1 MAATRYIEEE
11 HGTFT
16 GVVHA
21 HNGYYAGDF
30 RRRTARRP
38 GVFNPHPVAPSPA
51 LPFDDRPRRRR

>member
-11 HGTFT
+11 RGTFT

-30 RRRTARRP
+30 RRTTRRP
-38 GVFNPHPVAPSPA
+38 GGFNPHPVAPSPA
-51 LPFDDRPRRRR
+51 LPFDDWPRRRR

>member
-30 RRRTARRP
+30 WSDWRDTEDRTESR
-38 GVFNPHPVAPSPA
+38 H
-51 LPFDDRPRRRR
+51 

>member
-30 RRRTARRP
+30 TSPRHEPR
-38 GVFNPHPVAPSPA
+38 PVAP
-51 LPFDDRPRRRR
+51 LDL